1 LGGEFPSHPVGF
13 SGEPEEQGGIV
24 KILFAYNR
32 GLDWYLDAHT
42 AGVEAANLP
51 VEVSLE
57 KFWSAS
63 PFDYDV
69 VHIQWPETLFNWRTP
84 CAGELESLR
93 RRLKNIRSR
102 AKIVYTRHNEVSH
115 NADAGAR
122 LILQELYALIESECD
137 VMVHLGEASKTAC
150 EARLDLGGKQH
161 VMIPIPVYDE
171 IYAPY
176 LEMDRAE
183 ARQWLGIPLN
193 RKVVLAF
200 GHFRNEEER
209 QLAVY
214 AFGALDERDA
224 LLVAP
229 GWNRPISRLRP
240 LSILHSAC
248 QTLRARRRGMR
259 LGTKRLLPHPAV
271 ARYFIAADVVFLQ
284 RLDGL
289 NSANVP
295 MAFLFSKVVAGP
307 DCGNIGYWLRKT
319 GNPVFKP
326 SQPSSAGTALKQALD
341 LAASGLGKANYEFAM
356 SNWSMR
362 QIGEAYAALYR
373 KTGSHVV

>member
-1 LGGEFPSHPVGF
+1 HLEKEGGPVN
-13 SGEPEEQGGIV
+13 
-24 KILFAYNR
+24 ILFAYNR
-32 GLDWYLDAHT
+32 GLDWYSDAHA

-51 VEVSLE
+51 IEVSLE

-84 CAGELESLR
+84 SADELELLR
-93 RRLKNIRSR
+93 RRLKDIRSR
-102 AKIVYTRHNEVSH
+102 AKIIYTRHNEVSH
-115 NADAGAR
+115 NADTGAQR
-122 LILQELYALIESECD
+122 ILRELYALIESECD
-137 VMVHLGEASKTAC
+137 VMVHLGEPSKTAC
-150 EARLDLGGKQH
+150 ETRPDLREKQH

-183 ARQWLGIPLN
+183 VRRRLGIPLHQ
-193 RKVVLAF
+193 KVALAF
-200 GHFRNEEER
+200 GHFRNEAER
-209 QLAVY
+209 QLTVH
-214 AFGALDERDA
+214 AFGALNERDA

-229 GWNRPISRLRP
+229 GWNQPIPKWRP
-240 LSILHSAC
+240 LALLHSAC

-341 LAASGLGKANYEFAM
+341 LAASGLGKANYQFAM